1 MTVTDPG
8 RIVVANTIPAGDYSA
23 FSIEFA
29 DYQEVIERS
38 LGLTLSEF
46 ITACKEPGGPIALY
60 MVDSESGE
68 WNTTSDYTAGG
79 SGIGY
84 WLTSN
89 LKVTNWSDDG
99 STGSVL
105 FVETQENGDMVNIGR
120 NPAVNDD
127 FCRLMVENQVSCATE
142 FYFDGGCK

>member
-1 MTVTDPG
+1 MTILHFT
-8 RIVVANTIPAGDYSA
+8 
-23 FSIEFA
+23 FEFA
-29 DYQEVIERS
+29 DYQEVIES
-38 LGLTLSEF
+38 CLGLTLSEF

-120 NPAVNDD
+120 NPASTSGSVFNVNFVYALKEDNSK
-127 FCRLMVENQVSCATE
+127 FVEFIVKATLE
-142 FYFDGGCK
+142 